1 MKTMT
6 RFTLIY
12 FLIIFQNAIAQKMDT
27 NQTIELNVT
36 DIKQIKGQLLISLHN
51 KDGFPDQE
59 KKSVLNT
66 KVKVDN
72 ANMKITL
79 KVPKSGFYA
88 ISLVHDENENNQLDK
103 NYLGIPKE
111 GYGFSNNPS
120 ARFGAP
126 SFKESQFEVKDN
138 EVKKLV
144 IKIIYW

>member
-66 KVKVDN
+66 KVKVNN

>member
-1 MKTMT
+1 MT

-59 KKSVLNT
+59 KKSALNT
-66 KVKVDN
+66 KVKVNN

>member
-1 MKTMT
+1 MT

>member
-1 MKTMT
+1 MT

-66 KVKVDN
+66 KVKVNN